1 MLHGQLYLNTKRGI
15 KKEQM
20 TDPAREE
27 SEAGKFSWWTHVKNL
42 PVAALSTVYD
52 ELTGKYS
59 LVVSRGAGKNTF
71 LEEYTANQ
79 TDLIIITGAAGYC
92 IHVVGVHLATVSATG
107 VVEIDYVGDIQKI
120 FRLYAAKYNRDD
132 QNDLALC
139 GAPGESVKLTS
150 TTGDYVL
157 FVVVNYRKVAAV
169 EADYNDLT
177 VAAFQANAAAGTATA
192 PERINDTVVGN
203 YAVFDAVAEYCEIAF
218 SKVYRLNKYRYNGY
232 PTHAEDGSYK
242 IQYFNLTTGAWTD
255 WITEIPTR
263 KDSWSSWIAD
273 TTIVTSKV
281 RIVATA
287 LDSTF
292 MENGASEWEMKYEA

>member
-1 MLHGQLYLNTKRGI
+1 MANPYV
-15 KKEQM
+15 
-20 TDPAREE
+20 EE
-27 SEAGKFSWWTHVKNL
+27 SETGKFAWWVHVKNL
-42 PVAALSTVYD
+42 PVAELDTIYD

-59 LVVSRGAGKNTF
+59 LAVSRGAGKNTF

-79 TDLIIITGAAGYC
+79 TDLIIITGTAGYC

-107 VVEIDYVGDIQKI
+107 VVEIDYVGDVQKI

-139 GAPGESVKLTS
+139 GAPGESVMLTS
-150 TTGDYVL
+150 TTGDNVL

-177 VAAFQANAAAGTATA
+177 VAAFQANAATGTATA
-192 PERINDTVVGN
+192 PENVNDGDIDTYVDMTPIG
-203 YAVFDAVAEYCEIAF
+203 EYCEIAF
-218 SKVYRLNKYRYNGY
+218 SKAYRLNKFRHIGY
-232 PTHAEDGSYK
+232 AEHNEDGTYK

-255 WITEIPTR
+255 WITDIPTILHA
-263 KDSWSSWIAD
+263 WSAWTAG

-287 LDSTF
+287 TDTAYNSNF
-292 MENGASEWEMKYEA
+292 PAEFEMKYEA